1 MTTNTEGAPDPQTG
15 RFAVWIA
22 GGLGIAAIVAY
33 GSYQAQQRLAARER
47 VPTAAEG
54 RTHAPA
60 APEQLVAQVGAAAD
74 ALDVAKLA
82 SLDRE
87 LQTAAS
93 RTTQAGIG
101 NDLRVARASA
111 LSIRALEASIRAYRS
126 REPAAAKAELATTL
140 INGRTLT
147 DALASEGVSPA
158 SVARIEA
165 RLDLA
170 EGRDITLIHP
180 VVLMPDYPDPEL
192 RLAALSRPLF
202 SDVEL
207 ADGELTGLT
216 AALESATPPTGLS
229 RLLLAMAL
237 ERSGDTPGA
246 ESQAR
251 AVLSQTPGQPL
262 ALVMQSGPA
271 SQRGAAVGEPP
282 PDARSGAQP
291 APTPTDPV
299 ADAVDPPAEPA
310 PAAKP
315 EPAPEPAGVPKS
327 KPETPANPPSDPK
340 KATKPSAAAG
350 KAKPNKANPKP
361 KPNKA
366 KPKPKPNKAKPKAGF
381 DALLDE
387 GCKLVRSGDPGG
399 GFNVLKKAHDIKP
412 GGARVTLCMAQAQD
426 KLGRAASALALVDRV
441 LRKSPNNKTALLL
454 AARLESAQG
463 NKTTAEAYYRK
474 VLTLDPDNT
483 KAKKFLGEE

>member
-33 GSYQAQQRLAARER
+33 GSYQAQQRMVARDRAPAA
-47 VPTAAEG
+47 AAEQ
-54 RTHAPA
+54 TQAPT
-60 APEQLVAQVGAAAD
+60 APEQLVAQVGSAAD

-87 LQTAAS
+87 LQTAAA
-93 RTTQAGIG
+93 RTTQADLG
-101 NDLRVARASA
+101 NDLRLARATA
-111 LSIRALEASIRAYRS
+111 LSVRALEASIRAYRS
-126 REPAAAKAELATTL
+126 NEPAAAKAELAAAL

-147 DALASEGVSPA
+147 DTLTSEGVSPA
-158 SVARIEA
+158 SVGRIEA

-180 VVLMPDYPDPEL
+180 VVLLPDYPDREL

-202 SDVEL
+202 SDAEL
-207 ADGELTGLT
+207 AEGELTGLT
-216 AALESATPPTGLS
+216 AELERETPPTALS

-237 ERSGDTPGA
+237 EQGGDPPGA
-246 ESQAR
+246 ESQAQ

-262 ALVMQSGPA
+262 ALVIQAAPPSL
-271 SQRGAAVGEPP
+271 RGAAVGGPDVASPP
-282 PDARSGAQP
+282 PADGPANPSAESTAGAGESP
-291 APTPTDPV
+291 
-299 ADAVDPPAEPA
+299 
-310 PAAKP
+310 AKP
-315 EPAPEPAGVPKS
+315 EPTPEPTREPTLEPAT
-327 KPETPANPPSDPK
+327 KPAPPASPK
-340 KATKPSAAAG
+340 KAPPKPDTAAEP
-350 KAKPNKANPKP
+350 KPNKP
-361 KPNKA
+361 KPNKTKPSKA
-366 KPKPKPNKAKPKAGF
+366 KPKPGKAKPKAGF
-381 DALLDE
+381 DALLAE
-387 GCKLVRSGDPGG
+387 GCKLVRSGDPGA

-463 NKTTAEAYYRK
+463 NKSTAETHYRK
-474 VLTLDPDNT
+474 VLTLDPENA
-483 KAKKFLGEE
+483 KAKKFLGED

>member
-1 MTTNTEGAPDPQTG
+1 MTTNSEGAPDPQTG

-47 VPTAAEG
+47 APAAAEG
-54 RTHAPA
+54 RTQAPA
-60 APEQLVAQVGAAAD
+60 APQQLVDQVGTATD

-87 LQTAAS
+87 LQTAAA
-93 RTTQAGIG
+93 RTTQADVG

-111 LSIRALEASIRAYRS
+111 LSVRALEASIRAYRS
-126 REPAAAKAELATTL
+126 GEPAAAKAELATTL

-147 DALASEGVSPA
+147 DALAREGVSPA

-207 ADGELTGLT
+207 ADGELDGLT
-216 AALESATPPTGLS
+216 AELEGVTPPTGLS

-237 ERSGDTPGA
+237 ERGGDTPGA
-246 ESQAR
+246 ESQAQ

-262 ALVMQSGPA
+262 ALVMQSGPP
-271 SQRGAAVGEPP
+271 SERGAAVGEPP
-282 PDARSGAQP
+282 PDVRSGTPDP
-291 APTPTDPV
+291 APAEPVAEPT
-299 ADAVDPPAEPA
+299 ADAVDPSIEP
-310 PAAKP
+310 KP
-315 EPAPEPAGVPKS
+315 EPTVQPDPTPEPAAEPKP
-327 KPETPANPPSDPK
+327 KPETPADPDPN
-340 KATKPSAAAG
+340 KATKPSAAGGNAKPS
-350 KAKPNKANPKP
+350 KAKPSKS

-366 KPKPKPNKAKPKAGF
+366 KPSKAKPKAGF

-399 GFNVLKKAHDIKP
+399 GFNVLKKAHDLKP

-441 LRKSPNNKTALLL
+441 LRKSPNNKAALLL

-463 NKTTAEAYYRK
+463 NKTTAETYYRK
-474 VLTLDPDNT
+474 VLTLDPDNA

>member
-33 GSYQAQQRLAARER
+33 GSYQAQQRLAERER
-47 VPTAAEG
+47 VPVAAEG
-54 RTHAPA
+54 RTNAPA
-60 APEQLVAQVGAAAD
+60 APEQLVAQAGAATH

-87 LQTAAS
+87 LETAAAQ
-93 RTTQAGIG
+93 TTKADLA
-101 NDLRVARASA
+101 NDLRMTRASA
-111 LSIRALEASIRAYRS
+111 LSVRALEASIRAYRS
-126 REPAAAKAELATTL
+126 REPAAARAELATTL
-140 INGRTLT
+140 IGGRTLT

-207 ADGELTGLT
+207 AEGELTSLIDALQ
-216 AALESATPPTGLS
+216 AAAPPTGLS

-237 ERSGDTPGA
+237 EHSGDVSGA
-246 ESQAR
+246 ESQSQ
-251 AVLSQTPGQPL
+251 AVLSRTPGQPL
-262 ALVMQSGPA
+262 ALAMQSAPP
-271 SQRGAAVGEPP
+271 SKRGVAVGELEPTPP
-282 PDARSGAQP
+282 SVP
-291 APTPTDPV
+291 APLPPIAEPKEDVADPFVAPGTDPKSV
-299 ADAVDPPAEPA
+299 PTPKSA
-310 PAAKP
+310 PAATPKP
-315 EPAPEPAGVPKS
+315 KKPATGPKPTPKKPATAPKSAPTNPAVKPKPRSSGGNGKPKPKS
-327 KPETPANPPSDPK
+327 KPT
-340 KATKPSAAAG
+340 
-350 KAKPNKANPKP
+350 
-361 KPNKA
+361 
-366 KPKPKPNKAKPKAGF
+366 F
-381 DALLDE
+381 DTLLDE
-387 GCKLVRSGDPGG
+387 GCKLVRSGDPSA

-474 VLTLDPDNT
+474 ILTLDPDNAR
-483 KAKKFLGEE
+483 AKKSLGED

>member
-33 GSYQAQQRLAARER
+33 GSYQAQQRFAARER
-47 VPTAAEG
+47 VPAAAET
-54 RTHAPA
+54 RVNTPSAPA
-60 APEQLVAQVGAAAD
+60 QLLTQVGVAVHD
-74 ALDVAKLA
+74 LDVSRLA

-87 LQTAAS
+87 LETAAA
-93 RTTQAGIG
+93 RTTQAGVG
-101 NDLRVARASA
+101 SDLRVARASA
-111 LSIRALEASIRAYRS
+111 LSVRALEASIRAFRS
-126 REPAAAKAELATTL
+126 TDPAAAKAELATTL
-140 INGRTLT
+140 IGGRALT

-216 AALESATPPTGLS
+216 AELQNAKPPTGLS
-229 RLLLAMAL
+229 RLLLAIAL
-237 ERSGDTPGA
+237 ERSGDASGA
-246 ESQAR
+246 ESQTQ

-262 ALVMQSGPA
+262 AVVMQSPPP
-271 SQRGAAVGEPP
+271 SKRGAAVGEARPPTALEPAAVDPVAEPP
-282 PDARSGAQP
+282 PD
-291 APTPTDPV
+291 V
-299 ADAVDPPAEPA
+299 AEPSVQ
-310 PAAKP
+310 PDP
-315 EPAPEPAGVPKS
+315 EPAPKPDPVQKPEPKADKPTPKATPKPKPSPGATKTRPKS
-327 KPETPANPPSDPK
+327 KPRSK
-340 KATKPSAAAG
+340 SKPD
-350 KAKPNKANPKP
+350 
-361 KPNKA
+361 
-366 KPKPKPNKAKPKAGF
+366 F
-381 DALLDE
+381 DALLAE
-387 GCKLVRSGDPGG
+387 GCKLVRSGDPTK
-399 GFNVLKKAHDIKP
+399 GFNVLKKAHDLQP

-441 LRKSPNNKTALLL
+441 LRKSPSNKTALML

-463 NKTTAEAYYRK
+463 NKSTAEAHYRK
-474 VLTLDPDNT
+474 VLALDPDNA

>member
-47 VPTAAEG
+47 APAAAEA

-60 APEQLVAQVGAAAD
+60 APEQLVAQVGTAAD

-82 SLDRE
+82 SLDRQ
-87 LQTAAS
+87 LQTAAA
-93 RTTQAGIG
+93 RTTQADVG

-111 LSIRALEASIRAYRS
+111 LSVRALEASIRAYRS
-126 REPAAAKAELATTL
+126 AEPAAAKAELATTL

-147 DALASEGVSPA
+147 EALASEGVSPA
-158 SVARIEA
+158 SVGRIEA

-170 EGRDITLIHP
+170 EGHDITLIHP
-180 VVLMPDYPDPEL
+180 VVLMPDYPDQEL

-202 SDVEL
+202 SDVAL
-207 ADGELTGLT
+207 ADGELNGLT
-216 AALESATPPTGLS
+216 AELESATPPTGLS

-237 ERSGDTPGA
+237 ERSGDGPGA
-246 ESQAR
+246 ESQAQ

-262 ALVMQSGPA
+262 ALAMQSGPA
-271 SQRGAAVGEPP
+271 SQRGAAVGEPQPDPTPAEPIAKPIAEVVDP
-282 PDARSGAQP
+282 PMEPEP
-291 APTPTDPV
+291 APTAKPDPT
-299 ADAVDPPAEPA
+299 
-310 PAAKP
+310 P
-315 EPAPEPAGVPKS
+315 EPAPEPTPEPAPEPKPDP
-327 KPETPANPPSDPK
+327 KPDPKPEPETPAKPNPK
-340 KATKPSAAAG
+340 KPTKPKSSAKG
-350 KAKPNKANPKP
+350 GKPKAK
-361 KPNKA
+361 A
-366 KPKPKPNKAKPKAGF
+366 KSKAGF

-387 GCKLVRSGDPGG
+387 GCKLVRSGDPSG

-463 NKTTAEAYYRK
+463 NKTTAETYYRK
-474 VLTLDPDNT
+474 VLTLDPDNA